1 MRDFARFADAPM
13 SPILA
18 FALALTPLPPG
29 LNEFS
34 RLSGRSG
41 SLANIRRASAAALG
55 RALADGVQLLEV
67 EFPPLLET
75 KTQFDDFSNVEVLD
89 ANRDF
94 AIELALEPELRET
107 APDDSLWLIFA
118 DAGEADLA
126 REAWPGKAYRAATQT
141 SIAAAVS
148 ELGVHEPLR
157 PMGTAAA
164 DAFGGLSS
172 LFGGAPPPPPPPA
185 PPPSLQLCVQP
196 GDGGPME
203 DWLNLELLRTDGVPL
218 VCVNGAL
225 DKVCSGYYSNF
236 LNPKLGECAARFFDR
251 FDQAYYLKP
260 IGSGRG
266 WLFRVYG
273 EPWQLFRQTREDL
286 ELAETY
292 EARPTPAECVER
304 LKRP

>member
-1 MRDFARFADAPM
+1 M
-13 SPILA
+13 
-18 FALALTPLPPG
+18 PP
-29 LNEFS
+29 
-34 RLSGRSG
+34 
-41 SLANIRRASAAALG
+41 A
-55 RALADGVQLLEV
+55 
-67 EFPPLLET
+67 
-75 KTQFDDFSNVEVLD
+75 
-89 ANRDF
+89 
-94 AIELALEPELRET
+94 
-107 APDDSLWLIFA
+107 
-118 DAGEADLA
+118 
-126 REAWPGKAYRAATQT
+126 
-141 SIAAAVS
+141 
-148 ELGVHEPLR
+148 
-157 PMGTAAA
+157 
-164 DAFGGLSS
+164 
-172 LFGGAPPPPPPPA
+172 PPPPA

>member
-1 MRDFARFADAPM
+1 M
-13 SPILA
+13 
-18 FALALTPLPPG
+18 
-29 LNEFS
+29 
-34 RLSGRSG
+34 
-41 SLANIRRASAAALG
+41 
-55 RALADGVQLLEV
+55 
-67 EFPPLLET
+67 
-75 KTQFDDFSNVEVLD
+75 
-89 ANRDF
+89 
-94 AIELALEPELRET
+94 
-107 APDDSLWLIFA
+107 
-118 DAGEADLA
+118 
-126 REAWPGKAYRAATQT
+126 
-141 SIAAAVS
+141 
-148 ELGVHEPLR
+148 
-157 PMGTAAA
+157 
-164 DAFGGLSS
+164 
-172 LFGGAPPPPPPPA
+172 
-185 PPPSLQLCVQP
+185 
-196 GDGGPME
+196 
-203 DWLNLELLRTDGVPL
+203 PL